1 MVMPEASVDPAVLE
15 RVRGWRPYVEA
26 KFGFRN
32 HWYPAVF
39 SRELAEN
46 APFEV
51 MLLGERIL
59 LNRLDGV
66 VYGIRNRCLHRGVRL
81 SQRLECYKKGTIT
94 CWYHAW
100 TYDWKDGALV
110 DIITNPNS
118 ALIGKHRIQTYPV
131 REAKGLIF
139 VFVGDIDPPHLS
151 ADVPPGFLDEGMA
164 INGKRRLVKSNWRL
178 GVENGFDASHIFIH
192 KRSKL
197 VAGNDIALPLGFA
210 PISAGD
216 NTREV
221 LGEPGPKGLY
231 DLLGEKA
238 IPVFEGTIA
247 GEPVIEG
254 HFGAKKVADNI
265 SIWLPGVLKVDPW
278 PQEGMIQFEWYIP
291 VDATTHC
298 YLQTLGRMTA
308 STEETASFRQEVDEK
323 WVDLALDGFNDDDV
337 WAREATEEFYGDDRG
352 WIEERLFET
361 DMSIVEWR
369 KLASRHNRGI
379 QRPEHL

>member
-1 MVMPEASVDPAVLE
+1 MPEASVNPAVLE

-26 KFGFRN
+26 KLGFRN

-59 LNRLDGV
+59 LNRLDGA

-100 TYDWKDGALV
+100 TYDWKDGTVV

-118 ALIGKHRIQTYPV
+118 AFIGKHKIQTYPV

-139 VFVGDIDPPHLS
+139 VFVGDIDPPDLS

-164 INGKRRLVKSNWRL
+164 INGKRRLVKANWRL

-197 VAGNDIALPLGFA
+197 VVGNDIALPLGFA

-231 DLLGEKA
+231 DLLGEKS
-238 IPVFEGTIA
+238 IPIFEGAIG

-278 PQEGMIQFEWYIP
+278 PQEGMNQFEWYIP

-298 YLQTLGRMTA
+298 YLQTLGRVTA
-308 STEETASFRQEVDEK
+308 SEEEAASFRREVDEK

-352 WIEERLFET
+352 WIEEHLFET
-361 DMSIVEWR
+361 DMAIVEWR

>member
-1 MVMPEASVDPAVLE
+1 MLGGSVDPAVLE

-26 KFGFRN
+26 KLGFRN

-39 SRELAEN
+39 ARELAEN
-46 APFEV
+46 APVEV

-66 VYGIRNRCLHRGVRL
+66 VYGIRNRCLHRGVRF

-94 CWYHAW
+94 CWYHAF
-100 TYDWKDGALV
+100 TYDWKDGTLV

-118 ALIGKHRIQTYPV
+118 ALIGARKIQTYSV

-139 VFVGDIDPPHLS
+139 VFVGDIDPPDLS

-164 INGKRRLVKSNWRL
+164 INGKRRMVKSNWRL

-192 KRSKL
+192 KHSKL
-197 VAGNDIALPLGFA
+197 VVRNDIALPLGFA

-231 DLLGEKA
+231 DLLGEKS
-238 IPVFEGTIA
+238 IPVFEGAIG

-254 HFGAKKVADNI
+254 NFGAKKVADNI

-278 PQEGMIQFEWYIP
+278 PQEGMNQFEWYIP
-291 VDATTHC
+291 IDATTHC

-308 STEETASFRQEVDEK
+308 SEEEAASFRREVDEK

-361 DMSIVEWR
+361 DMAIVEWR